1 MYYSLIMYV
10 IIVNIKTS
18 GDQKIMTD
26 FIQPYNEDPFVGNLS
41 TPIST
46 STFTRTLLSNLP
58 AYRRGVTPLM
68 RGLEIGMA
76 HGYFLVGPFDKLG
89 PLRNTEV
96 ALLSGFLSTVGLIII
111 LTVCLLIYGNVSFD
125 KDDSKE
131 LLQTSEGWGQFTAG
145 FLVGAVGGS
154 GFAYLC
160 LANIPILQTVGMSLF
175 I

>member
-1 MYYSLIMYV
+1 
-10 IIVNIKTS
+10 
-18 GDQKIMTD
+18 MTD

-131 LLQTSEGWGQFTAG
+131 LL
-145 FLVGAVGGS
+145 
-154 GFAYLC
+154 
-160 LANIPILQTVGMSLF
+160 
-175 I
+175 

>member
-1 MYYSLIMYV
+1 
-10 IIVNIKTS
+10 
-18 GDQKIMTD
+18 MTD
-26 FIQPYNEDPFVGNLS
+26 FIQPYNEVLFGGNLS